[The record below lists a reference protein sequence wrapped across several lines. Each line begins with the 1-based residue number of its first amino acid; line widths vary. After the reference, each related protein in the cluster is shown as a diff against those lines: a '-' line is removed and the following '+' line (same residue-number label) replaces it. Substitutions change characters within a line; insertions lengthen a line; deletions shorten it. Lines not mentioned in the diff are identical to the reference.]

1 MTSLPD
7 RRQRL
12 ISRYYEARKAHAPR
26 AHISE
31 ELKWVTVHQLQAE
44 YSDPFPVNVMTA
56 CALVTAIVILG
67 LVIFVGVPK

>member
-1 MTSLPD
+1 MTSLSS
-7 RRQRL
+7 RRQQL
-12 ISRYYEARKAHAPR
+12 TSRYYKAVKAHAPR

-31 ELKWVTVHQLQAE
+31 ELKWVTVQQLQAE

-56 CALVTAIVILG
+56 CALVAAIIVLG